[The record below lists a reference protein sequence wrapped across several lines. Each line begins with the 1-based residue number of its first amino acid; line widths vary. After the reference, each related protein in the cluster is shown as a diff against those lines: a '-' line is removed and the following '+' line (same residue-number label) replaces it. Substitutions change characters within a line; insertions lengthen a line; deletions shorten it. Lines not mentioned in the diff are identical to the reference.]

1 MSLALESADRS
12 KAMDDVNRVLDSLLQ
27 LVVGL
32 GDLIVNAIV
41 AIELWLRVQLGTMG
55 LSPQIQTV
63 ILIALAVLLI
73 LGALRLFGGLVRIAV
88 VLILALIAVHIL
100 MPVLQHA

>member
-1 MSLALESADRS
+1 
-12 KAMDDVNRVLDSLLQ
+12 MDDVNRVLDSLLQ